1 MGRALVRCIQADES
15 LTLVAAFEHAEHEGL
30 GQDVHRLLGVPG
42 DGPLLT
48 ANLEEGLAAAQVV
61 IDFSLPEAS
70 RGLLECATALRVPAV
85 VGTTGGDAAWE
96 AALHALSGVAG
107 VVFAP
112 NFSQGVT
119 VMDELSRL
127 ATRLLGSGFD
137 AEIVEMHHGAK
148 VDAPSGTALHLAK
161 GVCEEKGLGDEAIVH
176 GRSGE
181 VGRRPVDEV
190 AILSLRG
197 GDVVG
202 DHTLVLAGPAERI
215 EITHRAH
222 SRDVFALGA
231 LRAAGWVGSQPA
243 GLYGL
248 NEVLS
253 G

>member
-1 MGRALVRCIQADES
+1 MGRALVRAIHADES
-15 LTLVAAFEHAEHEGL
+15 LTLVAAIEHAEHEGL
-30 GQDVHRLLGVPG
+30 GQDVHRLFGVPG
-42 DGPLLT
+42 EGPTLT
-48 ANLEEGLAAAQVV
+48 DNLEVALTKAEVV
-61 IDFSLPEAS
+61 IDFSLPDAS
-70 RGLLECATALRVPAV
+70 RALLDMAVALRLPAV
-85 VGTTGGDAAWE
+85 VGTTGGDTSWDAAV
-96 AALHALSGVAG
+96 AARSDVTG

-119 VMDELSRL
+119 VMDQIARL
-127 ATRLLGSGFD
+127 AIRLLGPGFD

-181 VGRRPVDEV
+181 VGRRPTEEV
-190 AILSLRG
+190 AVLSLRG

-202 DHTLVLAGPAERI
+202 DHTLVLAGAAERI

-222 SRDVFALGA
+222 SREVFALGA
-231 LRAAGWVGSQPA
+231 LRAASWVVGQPA

-248 NEVLS
+248 EKVLS

>member
-1 MGRALVRCIQADES
+1 MGRALVRAIQADES
-15 LTLVAAFEHAEHEGL
+15 LTLVGAIEHADHEDL
-30 GQDVHRLLGVPG
+30 GQDVHRRFGVPG
-42 DGPLLT
+42 EGPALT
-48 ANLEEGLAAAQVV
+48 ADLGEGLEKAQVV
-61 IDFSLPEAS
+61 IDFSLPPAS
-70 RGLLECATALRVPAV
+70 QALLERAAELRIPAV
-85 VGTTGGDAAWE
+85 VGTTGGDASWE
-96 AALHALSGVAG
+96 SALRALADVSG

-119 VMDELSRL
+119 VMEELARI
-127 ATRLLGSGFD
+127 ATRLLGPAFD

-161 GVCEEKGLGDEAIVH
+161 AVCAEKGLGEGAIVH

-181 VGRRPVDEV
+181 VGRRPADEV

-231 LRAAGWVGSQPA
+231 LRSAKWVLHQPA

-248 NEVLS
+248 GEVLS